1 MEKYA
6 VTTPQSLLL
15 SVLLALMLVGCGN
28 QASVITTPLGSIR
41 GYVEN
46 NSRTYLGIPYARPPV
61 ADLRWRPPEPVAA
74 WPGILDATELAES
87 CPQFAPPFNVLMGS
101 EDCLYLNV
109 WTPEQ
114 APDKPLPVMVWLH
127 GGGFTMGKAA
137 YRESDGQR
145 LASQSGSVVVAPGYR
160 LGVFGFLSHAALA
173 AEDPR
178 GSAGNYGIQDQAE
191 ALRWVRDNI
200 EAFGGDPDNVT
211 LFGQS
216 AGGISVCAHLVSPAS
231 AGLFHRAVIQS
242 GPCDTPLSTLEEA
255 HRVGAQL
262 AEGLACDT
270 SDNPLHCLRSKPT
283 KQVAEILLPDPTFVF
298 GEGYTHWRPILD
310 GTYIPVQFLPAF
322 EAGSFNQVPVI
333 NGANLDEGTLLVW
346 LSHNF
351 LFKPLQAEQ
360 YLDRLEYLVGSRQ
373 VAQLV
378 ADQYSLANY
387 ATPFDALSEA
397 FSDGFFNCMTRTTS
411 QALASHVPLWA
422 YQFDYQEAPFLV
434 PGARLK
440 AFHSAE
446 IQFVFGKPMSLTQSR
461 FKGEQLELSRIMM
474 GYWTQFAA
482 SGNPN
487 RTDLPNW
494 PRFDQDDQTLLL
506 DRIVKVASEVHRAD
520 CEFWS
525 RIDYKR
531 TAYQ

>member
-1 MEKYA
+1 MKKYA
-6 VTTPQSLLL
+6 VPMPQSLPLL
-15 SVLLALMLVGCGN
+15 VVLSMFLVACGK
-28 QASVITTPLGSIR
+28 QATVITTPLGSIR

-46 NSRTYLGIPYARPPV
+46 NSRSYLGIPYAAPPL
-61 ADLRWRPPEPVAA
+61 AALRWRPPEPIAA
-74 WPGILDATELAES
+74 WHGTLDATELAES

-109 WTPEQ
+109 WTPDQ
-114 APDKPLPVMVWLH
+114 AAVKPRPVMVWLH
-127 GGGFTMGKAA
+127 GGGFTAGKAA

-145 LASQSGSVVVAPGYR
+145 LAAQSDSVIVAPSYR
-160 LGVFGFLSHAALA
+160 LGVFGFLAHADLA
-173 AEDPR
+173 AEEPM

-242 GPCDTPLSTLEEA
+242 GPCDTPLSSLEQANRLGTE
-255 HRVGAQL
+255 L
-262 AEGLACDT
+262 AAGLACDT
-270 SDNPLHCLRSKPT
+270 AQDQLQCLRSKPT
-283 KQVAEILLPDPTFVF
+283 KQVAEVLLPDPSFAF
-298 GEGYTHWRPILD
+298 GEGYTHWWPVLD
-310 GTYIPVQFLPAF
+310 GTLIPQQFLSAF
-322 EAGSFNQVPVI
+322 EAGNFNQVPVI
-333 NGANLDEGTLLVW
+333 NGATLDEGTLLVW

-351 LFKPLQAEQ
+351 LFRPLQAEQ

-373 VAQLV
+373 LAEVVA
-378 ADQYSLANY
+378 AQYPLENY
-387 ATPFDALSEA
+387 ATPLDALSEA
-397 FSDGFFNCMTRTTS
+397 FSDGFFNCMTRSTS
-411 QALASHVPLWA
+411 LALAGHVPLWA

-446 IQFVFGKPMSLTQSR
+446 IQFVFGIPMSLTLSR
-461 FKGEQLELSRIMM
+461 FEGEQIELSRIMM

-482 SGNPN
+482 SGDPN
-487 RTDLPNW
+487 RDDLPAW

-506 DRIVKVASEVHRAD
+506 DRIIRPASAVHRSD
-520 CEFWS
+520 CEFWN

-531 TAYQ
+531 PTYH